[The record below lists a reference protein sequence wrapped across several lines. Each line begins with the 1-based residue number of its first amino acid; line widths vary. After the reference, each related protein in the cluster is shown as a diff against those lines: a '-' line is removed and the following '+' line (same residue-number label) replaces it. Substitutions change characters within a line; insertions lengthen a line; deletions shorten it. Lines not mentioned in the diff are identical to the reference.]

1 MNKLTQK
8 SIEMRKAVLIDVA
21 RAYLS
26 HPEPLTRQ
34 ELQALCPNVILTSSW
49 LHKLQQAKVLKC
61 HGTKHAKYTLLRN
74 ASVILSNVTNI
85 ATSMNDHQ
93 TIVKVTHRK
102 ATYDELLAVVKKQK
116 ETIKQLRNE
125 RFAMIRSKV

>member
-1 MNKLTQK
+1 MNRLTQR

-49 LHKLQQAKVLKC
+49 LHKLQQTKVLKC
-61 HGTKHAKYTLLRN
+61 HGTKNAKYSILRN
-74 ASVILSNVTNI
+74 ASVILSNLTTI
-85 ATSMNDHQ
+85 AISMNDHQ
-93 TIVKVTHRK
+93 TIVKVTRRK
-102 ATYDELLAVVKKQK
+102 ATYDELLAVVKKQR
-116 ETIKQLRNE
+116 ETIKRLQNE
-125 RFAMIRSKV
+125 KVNNP

>member
-1 MNKLTQK
+1 MNQLTK
-8 SIEMRKAVLIDVA
+8 RSIEMRKIVLIDVA

-34 ELQALCPNVILTSSW
+34 ELQALCPNVTLTSSW

-61 HGTKHAKYTLLRN
+61 HGTKNAKYTLLRN
-74 ASVILSNVTNI
+74 PSVVLSNVTNI

-93 TIVKVTHRK
+93 TIVKVTRRK
-102 ATYDELLAVVKKQK
+102 ATYDELLETVKKQR
-116 ETIKQLRNE
+116 EIIKQL
-125 RFAMIRSKV
+125 KK

>member
-1 MNKLTQK
+1 MNRLTQR

-34 ELQALCPNVILTSSW
+34 ELQALCPNIILTSSW

-61 HGTKHAKYTLLRN
+61 HGTKNAKYSILRN
-74 ASVILSNVTNI
+74 ASVILSNLTTI
-85 ATSMNDHQ
+85 AISMNDHQ
-93 TIVKVTHRK
+93 TVVKVTRRK
-102 ATYDELLAVVKKQK
+102 ATYDELLAVVKKQR
-116 ETIKQLRNE
+116 ETIKRLQNE
-125 RFAMIRSKV
+125 KVNNP

>member
-1 MNKLTQK
+1 MNQLTQR

-34 ELQALCPNVILTSSW
+34 ELQALCPNVILTSAW

-61 HGTKHAKYTLLRN
+61 HGTRHAKYTLLRN
-74 ASVILSNVTNI
+74 PSVVLSNVTNI
-85 ATSMNDHQ
+85 ATSMNEHQ
-93 TIVKVTHRK
+93 TIVKVTRRK
-102 ATYDELLAVVKKQK
+102 ATYDELL
-116 ETIKQLRNE
+116 ETIKKQRAIIKQL
-125 RFAMIRSKV
+125 KK

>member
-1 MNKLTQK
+1 
-8 SIEMRKAVLIDVA
+8 MRNIVLIDVA

-34 ELQALCPNVILTSSW
+34 ELQALCPNVTLTSSW

-61 HGTKHAKYTLLRN
+61 HGTKNAKYTFLRN
-74 ASVILSNVTNI
+74 PSVVLSNVTNI

-93 TIVKVTHRK
+93 TIVKVTRRK
-102 ATYDELLAVVKKQK
+102 ATYDELL
-116 ETIKQLRNE
+116 ETIKKQREIIKQL
-125 RFAMIRSKV
+125 KK

>member
-1 MNKLTQK
+1 MNRFTQR

-61 HGTKHAKYTLLRN
+61 HGTKNAKYSFLRD
-74 ASVILSNVTNI
+74 ATVVLSNPTTI
-85 ATSMNDHQ
+85 AISMNDHQ
-93 TIVKVTHRK
+93 TVVKVTRRK
-102 ATYDELLAVVKKQK
+102 ATYDELLAVVKKQR
-116 ETIKQLRNE
+116 ETIKRLQNE
-125 RFAMIRSKV
+125 KANNS

>member
-1 MNKLTQK
+1 MNRLTQR
-8 SIEMRKAVLIDVA
+8 SIEMRKIVLIDVA

-61 HGTKHAKYTLLRN
+61 YGTKNAKYSFLRD
-74 ASVILSNVTNI
+74 ASVVLSNPTTI
-85 ATSMNDHQ
+85 AISMNDHQ
-93 TIVKVTHRK
+93 TIVKVTRRK
-102 ATYDELLAVVKKQK
+102 ATYDELLAVVKKQR
-116 ETIKQLRNE
+116 ETIKRLQNE
-125 RFAMIRSKV
+125 KVNNP